1 MNMIVKLSIFSTFCQ
16 QYTMELYDDVTVD
29 DMTFRKLVIINFH
42 IVPTPNRVRQN
53 RQINFSPQARKIS
66 NNILQTF

>member
-1 MNMIVKLSIFSTFCQ
+1 
-16 QYTMELYDDVTVD
+16 MELYDDVTVD
-29 DMTFRKLVIINFH
+29 DMTFRKLVIISFH
-42 IVPTPNRVRQN
+42 IVPTPNRARQN